1 MSIREILDQTNIH
14 NWATLGASSITVI
27 GNVVNNTVETS
38 EIILNGVDLDTR
50 LTTDENNI
58 GNNTLAIDTI
68 NTTSLPSKLNLSGGT
83 MSGNINMGTSSITN
97 INNISSVTSTL
108 NGIDLTTRLTTDET
122 NILNRQTF
130 NTLENIS
137 YSGIRDY
144 WINAGGS
151 FPFSRATLGN
161 ITTFCGSS
169 PAPRYTSDGIT
180 YNNVIGLPGFV
191 AIASNNNTG
200 LMAFSYGGGL
210 NAYNSSD
217 GITFT
222 LNPVPMPITMP
233 LTASFVTFAGKYV
246 MPSTSTTTTVITADV
261 SGAIY
266 DQPISATRQVVFL
279 ASDGINKI
287 VTVGPTGM
295 MYSLDSGTTFINGP
309 SFNSSL
315 IVYNPDLIQW
325 MANDTTNLNMYISSD
340 GITWTTLINYAPT
353 QLLGCYYEPVVSRY
367 YFTAVISATSY
378 LYSVA
383 SPAINR
389 PLIGTKL
396 YGSGLGAHPLTLT
409 YFKSS
414 RIWTACSYLQSLHTT
429 VPNYNIRAVN
439 QIIGEQL
446 RIYTVGSAPSI
457 SMLANTARILPMTA
471 ATVIQNDISNV
482 GSFSTNLTTG
492 VITYTG
498 LTINAD
504 IYISVQLTTS
514 TNQSN
519 NSFGIAI
526 SLNGSTTPVNA
537 LYGYSALV
545 NSAIPV
551 NCTYSGISQLTNG
564 MTISIIG
571 ITNVAVTIA
580 VIKAQLNI
588 CYETN

>member
-1 MSIREILDQTNIH
+1 MSVRELLDQTNIN
-14 NWATLGASSITVI
+14 NWATLGASSITVT
-27 GNVVNNTVETS
+27 GNVINNTVETS

-58 GNNTLAIDTI
+58 GNNTTAINTI
-68 NTTSLPSKLNLSGGT
+68 NSTSLPSKLNLSGGT
-83 MSGNINMGTSSITN
+83 MSGNINMGNNSITN
-97 INNISSVTSTL
+97 INNIASVTSTL
-108 NGIDLTTRLTTDET
+108 NGIDLNSRLTTNET

-144 WINAGGS
+144 WINSGGS

-161 ITTFCGSS
+161 VTTFCGSS
-169 PAPRYTSDGIT
+169 PAPRYTTDGIT
-180 YNNVIGLPGFV
+180 YTNVVGLPAFV
-191 AIASNNNTG
+191 AIASNGSTG

-217 GITFT
+217 GMTFT
-222 LNPVPMPITMP
+222 LNPIQMPITMP

-261 SGAIY
+261 SGAVY
-266 DQPISATRQVVFL
+266 DQPVSATRQVVFL
-279 ASDGINKI
+279 ASDGVNKI
-287 VTVGPTGM
+287 VTVGPVGM
-295 MYSLDSGTTFINGP
+295 MYSVDSGTTFINGP
-309 SFNSSL
+309 AFNSSL
-315 IVYNPDLIQW
+315 VVYNPDLIQW
-325 MANDTTNLNMYISSD
+325 MANDTTNLNMYISPD
-340 GITWTTLINYAPT
+340 GINWTTLTNYAPA
-353 QLLGCYYEPVVSRY
+353 QLLGCYYDTTLSRY
-367 YFTAVISATSY
+367 YFSAVISSVSF

-383 SPAINR
+383 SPSQFR
-389 PLIGTKL
+389 PLVGARL
-396 YGSGLGAHPLTLT
+396 YGSGLGSHPLTLT
-409 YFKSS
+409 YFKTS
-414 RIWTACSYLQSLHTT
+414 RVWSACSYLQNLHTT
-429 VPNYNIRAVN
+429 VPNYNIRAIN

-446 RIYTVGSAPSI
+446 RVYTVGSAPTI
-457 SMLANTARILPMTA
+457 NMTANTARILPMTA

-514 TNQSN
+514 NNQSN

-526 SLNGSTTPVNA
+526 SLNGSTTPVNG

-545 NSAIPV
+545 NAAISV
-551 NCTYSGISQLTNG
+551 NCTFSGISQLTNG

-571 ITNVAVTIA
+571 ITNVTVAIA